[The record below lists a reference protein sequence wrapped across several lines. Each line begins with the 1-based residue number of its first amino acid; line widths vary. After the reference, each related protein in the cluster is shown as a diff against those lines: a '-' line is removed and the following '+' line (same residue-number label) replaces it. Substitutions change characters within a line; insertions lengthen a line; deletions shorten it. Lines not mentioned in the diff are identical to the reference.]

1 MPLSRIRFRPGA
13 PLAALALL
21 LLAAMGGAAAVALG
35 GPSAPDGVAP
45 PRPHAFPAL
54 LPDSAENT
62 SVIAQNDG
70 DAPSVMV
77 MDFHTPGGVLI
88 TAASQVFTN
97 VPPGGS
103 RTFAHALNGGLV
115 PGFRGAGTLSSDQ
128 PMNALLTR
136 EITGPD
142 GVRSYS
148 IHTATAR
155 GGMRVVLPYVANRL
169 ETASGDAIN
178 TRLAIANGS
187 DRVACIG
194 LTYAFHPNRGR
205 LGPEG
210 RRTVT
215 DRSVYDRICPN
226 GGRPIQPNGQL
237 TLAPTRVDGA
247 LPMPAV
253 ARNTLMAVT
262 IDATAPVT
270 VAADVYRRDGRQLA
284 AYDGF
289 LAGARDSATD
299 DLSTRMILPIAQ
311 KTEDGSWTEYVFMN
325 PWREATTARIT
336 YTGAADEGREPV
348 TVTVTVEV
356 PAGAGR
362 GHDVRD
368 SAELPDGFRGSAV
381 IESGLPLAAVLLRG
395 KTAEAGASG
404 EEAPFAAVNGVPA
417 ERAAR
422 TLKLPLIFR
431 NAERTDE
438 RDGFN
443 SSVSIAVADGGA
455 ANLRITA
462 ANDPTTG
469 MRGCAGAAVYTATVR
484 VTGSILLDQSLD
496 DPALNGLNAAPAC
509 LRGGMTIASD
519 RAIVAVAGVTSDLWA
534 GDNDALYNAFR

>member
-1 MPLSRIRFRPGA
+1 MPLSRIRFRSGA

-21 LLAAMGGAAAVALG
+21 LLAATGGAAAALG
-35 GPSAPDGVAP
+35 GPSAPGGGAP

-70 DAPSVMV
+70 AAPSVMV

-155 GGMRVVLPYVANRL
+155 GGTRVVLPYVANRL

-194 LTYAFHPNRGR
+194 LTYAFHPGRGR

-210 RRTVT
+210 RRAVT
-215 DRSVYDRICPN
+215 DRGAYDRACPS
-226 GGRPIQPNGQL
+226 GGRPVQPNGQL

-262 IDATAPVT
+262 IDATAPIT
-270 VAADVYRRDGRQLA
+270 VAADIYRRDGRQLA

-289 LAGARDSATD
+289 LTGARDSATD
-299 DLSTRMILPIAQ
+299 DLSTRMILPIAR
-311 KTEDGSWTEYVFMN
+311 KTEDGAWTEYVFMN

-336 YTGAADEGREPV
+336 YTGAADGGREPV
-348 TVTVTVEV
+348 TVTVAVEV

-362 GHDVRD
+362 GHRALD

-381 IESGLPLAAVLLRG
+381 IESALPLAAVLLRG
-395 KTAEAGASG
+395 GTADADA
-404 EEAPFAAVNGVPA
+404 APFAAVNGIPA

-422 TLKLPLIFR
+422 TLRLPLVFR
-431 NAERTDE
+431 NAGRTDE

-443 SSVSIAVADGGA
+443 SSVSVAVAGGGT

-462 ANDPTTG
+462 ANDPTTD
-469 MRGCAGAAVYTATVR
+469 MRGCAVTAIYTATVR

-509 LRGGMTIASD
+509 LRGGMTIVSD
-519 RAIVAVAGVTSDLWA
+519 RPIVAVAGVTADLWA

>member
-1 MPLSRIRFRPGA
+1 MPLSRIRFRSGA
-13 PLAALALL
+13 PLVALALL
-21 LLAAMGGAAAVALG
+21 LLAATGGAAVALG
-35 GPSAPDGVAP
+35 GPSAPGGGAP

-148 IHTATAR
+148 IHTASAR
-155 GGMRVVLPYVANRL
+155 GGTRVVLPYVANRL

-194 LTYAFHPNRGR
+194 ITYAFHPNRGR

-215 DRSVYDRICPN
+215 DRGVYDRVCPS
-226 GGRPIQPNGQL
+226 GGRPVQPNGQL

-299 DLSTRMILPIAQ
+299 DLSTRMILPIAR

-336 YTGAADEGREPV
+336 YTGAADGGREPV
-348 TVTVTVEV
+348 TVTVSVEV

-362 GHDVRD
+362 GHGVLD

-395 KTAEAGASG
+395 KTAEAGVSG
-404 EEAPFAAVNGVPA
+404 EEAPFAAVNGIPA
-417 ERAAR
+417 ERASR

-431 NAERTDE
+431 NAGRTDE

-455 ANLRITA
+455 ATLRITA

-469 MRGCAGAAVYTATVR
+469 MQGCSVTAVYTATVR

-496 DPALNGLNAAPAC
+496 DPALNGLDAAPAC